1 MPNLVAMKTEGG
13 EILIEAEVSKAKLE
27 EIGIGSKEEILKE
40 IQGSF
45 KSIAET
51 IKICSQDLAGIFDE
65 RNITKSIKSAE
76 IEFGIKVS
84 GEGNVYVVKATGE
97 ANITVKLNWEFNRE

>member
-13 EILIEAEVSKAKLE
+13 EILIEAEVSEARLR
-27 EIGIGSKEEILKE
+27 EISVKEEVIKE

-51 IKICSQDLAGIFDE
+51 IKRCSMEMVDIFDE
-65 RNITKSIKSAE
+65 QHPISKSMKGAE
-76 IEFGIKVS
+76 IEFGVKVS
-84 GEGNVYVVKATGE
+84 GEGNVYLVKVIGE
-97 ANITVKLNWEFNRE
+97 ANITVKLNWEFNR

>member
-13 EILIEAEVSKAKLE
+13 EILIEAEVSEGRLREISNRE
-27 EIGIGSKEEILKE
+27 EVIKE

-51 IKICSQDLAGIFDE
+51 IKQCSMEMADIFDE
-65 RNITKSIKSAE
+65 QHTISKSMKGAE
-76 IEFGIKVS
+76 IEFGVKVS
-84 GEGNVYVVKATGE
+84 LEGNVYLVKATGE

>member
-13 EILIEAEVSKAKLE
+13 EILIEAEASEARLR
-27 EIGIGSKEEILKE
+27 EISIKDEVIEGIQS
-40 IQGSF
+40 SF

-51 IKICSQDLAGIFDE
+51 IKKCSVDLAEIFDE
-65 RNITKSIKSAE
+65 QYPISKSMKSAE
-76 IEFGIKVS
+76 IEFGVKVS
-84 GEGNVYVVKATGE
+84 GEGNIYVAKTTGE